1 MERLRDLFFPKRALC
16 LICEEERKADS
27 FICSHCQERFEI
39 HRGIREVGSEQ
50 IPVYDS
56 LVYNRFFRARYAEYK
71 FQGKNFYDRV
81 FAQYLVKTY
90 KDNGLDVDI
99 LVYVP
104 MHFRA
109 ECERGYN
116 QSALLA
122 KEIGHI
128 LQIPVASAVQK
139 KMRTCRQID
148 MDLEGRRRNL
158 QGAFSIVDPNSI
170 YGKKVLVIDDIIT
183 TGATLSEVF
192 RVMSEKEP
200 ASLAGLV
207 LASSKI

>member
-1 MERLRDLFFPKRALC
+1 MEKLRDLFFPKRALC
-16 LICEEERKADS
+16 LICEEEREPDS
-27 FICSHCQERFEI
+27 FICSHCRENFEI
-39 HRGIREVGSEQ
+39 HRGLREVGCKQ

-104 MHFRA
+104 MHYRS

-122 KEIGHI
+122 YEMGDI
-128 LQIPVASAVQK
+128 LGIPVISAVRK
-139 KMRTCRQID
+139 KKRTLRQID
-148 MDLEGRRRNL
+148 MDLEGRRTNV
-158 QGAFSIVDPNSI
+158 QGAFSVVNSEVI
-170 YGKKVLVIDDIIT
+170 KDKKVLVIDDIIT
-183 TGATLSEVF
+183 TGATLSEMFQVLYEQQP
-192 RVMSEKEP
+192 V
-200 ASLAGLV
+200 SLAGLV

>member
-1 MERLRDLFFPKRALC
+1 MERIRDLFFPKRAFC
-16 LICEEERKADS
+16 LICEEEREKDN
-27 FICSHCQERFEI
+27 FICSQCRERFEV
-39 HRGIREVGSEQ
+39 HQGIREVGEKG

-56 LVYNRFFRARYAEYK
+56 LVYNRFFRERYAEYK
-71 FQGKNFYDRV
+71 FQGKNFYDRL
-81 FAQYLVKTY
+81 FAQYLVKSY

-122 KEIGHI
+122 NETGKVLE
-128 LQIPVASAVQK
+128 IPVVSTLRK
-139 KMRTCRQID
+139 SKSTRRQIE
-148 MDLEGRRRNL
+148 MTLEGRRTNV
-158 QGAFSIVDPNSI
+158 QEAFTVLDAKSVR
-170 YGKKVLVIDDIIT
+170 GKRVLVVDDIIT

-192 RVMSEKEP
+192 RVLSEQEP